1 MKKILYLILTLLV
14 STVSISADVTT
25 GVSVE
30 EIPLT
35 QRDANNNENN
45 SHNKGSRIPARV
57 PLTCFLVENCLTVT
71 CNYEANMEIT
81 VTNNATGEI
90 VAHEIS
96 DLTTSLSL
104 YISDYTSGAM
114 EVTIEMDGKTFVGY
128 F

>member
-1 MKKILYLILTLLV
+1 MKKVLTLILVLFLYSNITF
-14 STVSISADVTT
+14 ADRTT
-25 GVSVE
+25 NESVIKDVPIKE
-30 EIPLT
+30 
-35 QRDANNNENN
+35 QRDKNPIKDHPN
-45 SHNKGSRIPARV
+45 GPRIPARV
-57 PLTCFLVENCLTVT
+57 PLSCFLMDNCLTVI
-71 CNYEANMEIT
+71 CEYEANMEIT

-104 YISDYTSGAM
+104 YISNYTSGAM

>member
-1 MKKILYLILTLLV
+1 MKKVLTLILVLFLYSNV
-14 STVSISADVTT
+14 SFADRTT
-25 GVSVE
+25 NGSLIKD
-30 EIPLT
+30 IPMKE
-35 QRDANNNENN
+35 QRDKNPLRDPT
-45 SHNKGSRIPARV
+45 GGPRVPARV
-57 PLTCFLVENCLTVT
+57 PLSCFLMDNSLTVI
-71 CNYEANMEIT
+71 CEYEANMEIT

-90 VAHEIS
+90 VVHEIS

>member
-1 MKKILYLILTLLV
+1 MF
-14 STVSISADVTT
+14 ISATTILADARVTNAAT
-25 GVSVE
+25 E
-30 EIPLT
+30 EIPLIQENPT
-35 QRDANNNENN
+35 GDLVNNHKN
-45 SHNKGSRIPARV
+45 GARV
-57 PLTCFLVENCLTVT
+57 PSRVLLKCFRMDNCLTIT
-71 CNYEANMEIT
+71 SEYEANMEIT

>member
-1 MKKILYLILTLLV
+1 MKKILTLILVLFLYSNV
-14 STVSISADVTT
+14 SFADRTT
-25 GVSVE
+25 NESLIIDVPIKE
-30 EIPLT
+30 QKDKNPL
-35 QRDANNNENN
+35 RDPT
-45 SHNKGSRIPARV
+45 GGPRMPARV
-57 PLTCFLVENCLTVT
+57 PLQCFLMYNCLNVT
-71 CNYEANMEIT
+71 CDYEANMEIT

>member
-1 MKKILYLILTLLV
+1 MKKILTLILVLFLYPNITF
-14 STVSISADVTT
+14 ADRTT
-25 GVSVE
+25 NESLIKDVPMKE
-30 EIPLT
+30 
-35 QRDANNNENN
+35 QRDKNPIKD
-45 SHNKGSRIPARV
+45 HPGGPRVPARV
-57 PLTCFLVENCLTVT
+57 PLSCFLMDNCLTVI
-71 CNYEANMEIT
+71 CEYEANMEIT

-114 EVTIEMDGKTFVGY
+114 EVTIEMEGKTFVGY

>member
-1 MKKILYLILTLLV
+1 MKKILTLIIIMF
-14 STVSISADVTT
+14 ISATTTLVDAKVTNSST
-25 GVSVE
+25 E
-30 EIPLT
+30 EI
-35 QRDANNNENN
+35 QIEKYSEKSENN
-45 SHNKGSRIPARV
+45 SHHNGARAPFRV
-57 PLTCFLVENCLTVT
+57 PLKCFRMENCLTVISE
-71 CNYEANMEIT
+71 YEANMEIT

-90 VAHEIS
+90 AAHEIS

>member
-57 PLTCFLVENCLTVT
+57 PLSCFLMENCLTVI
-71 CNYEANMEIT
+71 CEYEANMEIT

-114 EVTIEMDGKTFVGY
+114 EVSIEMDGKTFVGY